1 LESSDVFTN
10 NQPQYPDLQGYF
22 NADFTVVQE
31 IFNTTRSLPHLTRRL
46 HDYYSVDH
54 QRQAAN
60 EADQIRPTVY
70 KTHWD
75 TNLAGPQEIIV
86 RADVPN
92 SFQTT

>member
-1 LESSDVFTN
+1 MARPKRLFHSTN
-10 NQPQYPDLQGYF
+10 RWQLILR
-22 NADFTVVQE
+22 TE
-31 IFNTTRSLPHLTRRL
+31 KSLPSCRAGAHTTFEFAGDNFAVRGN
-46 HDYYSVDH
+46 H

-70 KTHWD
+70 KTPWD
-75 TNLAGPQEIIV
+75 TKLAGPQEIIV